1 MRILEVC
8 GASFSARLT
17 RSSVNA
23 KMQLLPFSQ
32 CSKRSLN
39 YLLMNII
46 LYVYLSELGGHGGHN
61 LYTGSRAGRVWKVN
75 TADAGP
81 GAAASRNCQNTAIVW
96 IIAKAAPPRTCQE
109 EKLKEERD
117 GTRWNVHA
125 KTFLKEAEKGQMGW
139 EGKKRKEDWD
149 GEGGYQCCLGRRLDS
164 QREVISGS
172 VC

>member
-1 MRILEVC
+1 MWHQ
-8 GASFSARLT
+8 SFWARLT
-17 RSSVNA
+17 CSSVNA
-23 KMQLLPFSQ
+23 KMLRLPFSP
-32 CSKRSLN
+32 CSERSLN

-46 LYVYLSELGGHGGHN
+46 LYIYLSEFRGHEGHN
-61 LYTGSRAGRVWKVN
+61 LYTCSWADRVWKVN

-81 GAAASRNCQNTAIVW
+81 GAAASQNCQNTAIVW

-109 EKLKEERD
+109 GKLKEGRD

-139 EGKKRKEDWD
+139 EGGKKKNWD
-149 GEGGYQCCLGRRLDS
+149 GEGGYQRCLGHRLDS
-164 QREVISGS
+164 QQEVTSGS